1 MKQNCSYKPMIV
13 EAMLRRSVLPLLL
26 MLMLFQPLTALAR
39 RTMYGRLNTD
49 TQTLTIYYDD
59 NWQKGDFTISSY
71 SSPNWRYDID
81 FKELAKIKT
90 VVFDPSFKDARLKDC
105 SWWFS
110 GFMGLTTITHLE
122 YLNTSQ
128 VTNMQCMFQNCES
141 LEALDLSTFNTENV
155 TNMYG
160 MFESCKSLKSL
171 NLSSFNTSKV
181 NYMGSMF
188 HDCESLTALNLSS
201 FNTENISDY
210 EYMFHCC
217 KSLTALDLSS
227 FNSKEILNTSCMF
240 TGCIAL
246 KTIDISSFDTSKTT
260 NMSFMF
266 SGCSALETIYASS
279 AFTTDNVKNDFYM
292 FSTCTKLKN
301 YTGSGKT
308 HAHIGEGGYFTVAPA
323 WVRFDAATGTLT
335 FQCSSAKTDADTDF
349 FLNEGS
355 DVPGWYPAKSA
366 DIKTVVF
373 KRNFRDARPTTCL
386 LWFGSCTNLTSIE
399 GLENLNT
406 SDVTRMDHMFYKCEK
421 LCALDLS
428 GFNTEKVENMSDM
441 FSNCKNLETLNLS
454 SFKTNNLTN
463 MSEMFLEC
471 NKIAQLDL
479 SGFNTSRVKALDQV
493 FKNCYALES
502 LDLSSFDTKLVT
514 EMSSLFDNCQSLKTI
529 YVSDRFSTFNVKYST
544 NMFRSCDNLKGATAF
559 ADIQEKEQAR
569 ANYTDGYFTKKVG
582 MNGPDII
589 GATGSQLTVY
599 GLTLSDDKAFE
610 LYEACFVQNGSYTRP
625 MASTWGTLC
634 LPYVIKPSDRN
645 TCLFY
650 KIETMEHDR
659 VLLTEITRG
668 HILAGTPLVV
678 RKKDDSQKDISI
690 YSEYAMMSTAP
701 SNMSTAP
708 SNDNANP
715 LKGTF
720 STTELTDDCYFIA
733 KNQFR
738 LVKNYKGAATGVKVA
753 GFRAYLQPETTA
765 GSKRADVLSI
775 GTDDEATGI
784 ESAEVID
791 WLNNP
796 SAEYYDLKGRRVE
809 GLQKGINIVKVGKRV
824 KKVVIDK

>member
-26 MLMLFQPLTALAR
+26 LLMLFQPLTALAR

-59 NWQKGDFTISSY
+59 NWQKGDFTIPSNGTPY
-71 SSPNWRYDID
+71 WRYNDNLGY
-81 FKELAKIKT
+81 KGLAKIKT

-110 GFMGLTTITHLE
+110 GFKGLTTITHLE

-128 VTNMQCMFQNCES
+128 VTNMQYMFSNCES

-155 TNMYG
+155 TNMSN
-160 MFESCKSLKSL
+160 MFYYCKSLKSL

-279 AFTTDNVKNDFYM
+279 AFTTDNVKNDSYM

-441 FSNCKNLETLNLS
+441 FSNCKDLETLNLS

-493 FKNCYALES
+493 FKNCYALEA

-514 EMSSLFDNCQSLKTI
+514 VMSSLFEYCQSLKTI

-701 SNMSTAP
+701 SN
-708 SNDNANP
+708 DNANP

-738 LVKNYKGAATGVKVA
+738 LVENYKGAASGVKVA

-775 GTDDEATGI
+775 GIDDEATGI

>member
-1 MKQNCSYKPMIV
+1 
-13 EAMLRRSVLPLLL
+13 MLRRSVLPLLL

-49 TQTLTIYYDD
+49 TQTLTIYYND
-59 NWQKGDFTISSY
+59 NWQKGDFTIPSY
-71 SSPNWRYDID
+71 STPYWRYDID

-110 GFMGLTTITHLE
+110 GFKGLTTITHLE

-128 VTNMQCMFQNCES
+128 VTNMQYMFSNCES

-155 TNMYG
+155 TNMSN
-160 MFESCKSLKSL
+160 MFYYCKSLKSL

-279 AFTTDNVKNDFYM
+279 AFTTDNVKNDSYM

-373 KRNFRDARPTTCL
+373 KRNFRDARPTTCS

-406 SDVTRMDHMFYKCEK
+406 SDVTRMDYMFYKCEQ
-421 LCALDLS
+421 LRALDLS
-428 GFNTEKVENMSDM
+428 GFNTEKVENMRDM

-479 SGFNTSRVKALDQV
+479 SGFNTSGVKALDLV
-493 FKNCYALES
+493 FKNCYALEA
-502 LDLSSFDTKLVT
+502 LDLSSFDTKWVT
-514 EMSSLFDNCQSLKTI
+514 DMSSLFEYCQNLKTI
-529 YVSDRFSTFNVKYST
+529 YVSDSFSTFKVNYST
-544 NMFRSCDNLKGATAF
+544 NMFRYCDNLKGATAF
-559 ADIQEKEQAR
+559 ADIQEKEKAR

-589 GATGSQLTVY
+589 GATGSPLTVY

-650 KIETMEHDR
+650 KIETMENDK

-678 RKKDDSQKDISI
+678 RKKDDSQEDISI
-690 YSEYAMMSTAP
+690 YSEYAM
-701 SNMSTAP
+701 MSTAP

-738 LVKNYKGAATGVKVA
+738 LVKNYKGAASGVKVA

-824 KKVVIDK
+824 KKVVINK

>member
-39 RTMYGRLNTD
+39 TMYGRLNTD

-71 SSPNWRYDID
+71 SSPDWRSDYN
-81 FKELAKIKT
+81 KLAKIKT
-90 VVFDPSFKDARLKDC
+90 VVFDPSFKDARLMDC

-128 VTNMQCMFQNCES
+128 VTNMQGMFQNCES

-155 TNMYG
+155 TNMFG
-160 MFESCKSLKSL
+160 MFDSCKSLKSL

-181 NYMGSMF
+181 KQMGYMF
-188 HDCESLTALNLSS
+188 KNCESLTALDLSS

-210 EYMFHCC
+210 GSMFYRC
-217 KSLTALDLSS
+217 KSLTTLDLSS

-240 TGCIAL
+240 TGCFAL
-246 KTIDISSFDTSKTT
+246 KTLDLSSFDTSKTT
-260 NMSFMF
+260 DMPSMF

-279 AFTTDNVKNDFYM
+279 AFTTDNVTNDFSM
-292 FSTCTKLKN
+292 FLNCRKLKN
-301 YTGSGKT
+301 FDLSNSGKT

-355 DVPGWYPAKSA
+355 DTPGWYQTKSA

-386 LWFGSCTNLTSIE
+386 LWFGYCTNLTSIE

-406 SDVTRMDHMFYKCEK
+406 SDVTRMDHMFYKCEQ
-421 LCALDLS
+421 LRALDLS
-428 GFNTEKVENMSDM
+428 GFNTEKVKNMADM
-441 FSNCKNLETLNLS
+441 FGYCKNLETLNLS
-454 SFKTNNLTN
+454 SFKTNDLTN
-463 MSEMFLEC
+463 MSRMFYEC
-471 NKIAQLDL
+471 NKIVQLDL
-479 SGFNTSRVKALDQV
+479 SGFNTSGVKALDQV
-493 FKNCYALES
+493 FKNCDALES
-502 LDLSSFDTKLVT
+502 LDLSSFDTKWVT
-514 EMSSLFDNCQSLKTI
+514 DMSSLFEYCQSLKTI
-529 YVSDRFSTFNVKYST
+529 YVSDSFSTFMVKSST
-544 NMFRSCDNLKGATAF
+544 NMFRDCNNLKGATAF
-559 ADIQEKEQAR
+559 ADIQEREMAR

-589 GATGSQLTVY
+589 GATGSSLEIV

-650 KIETMEHDR
+650 KIETMEHDK

-701 SNMSTAP
+701 F
-708 SNDNANP
+708 NDNANP

-738 LVKNYKGAATGVKVA
+738 LVKNYKGAASGVKVA

-775 GTDDEATGI
+775 GIDDEATGI

>member
-1 MKQNCSYKPMIV
+1 
-13 EAMLRRSVLPLLL
+13 MLRRSVLPLLL
-26 MLMLFQPLTALAR
+26 MFMLFQPLTALAR

-59 NWQKGDFTISSY
+59 NWQKGDFTIPSNGTPY
-71 SSPNWRYDID
+71 WRYNDNLGY
-81 FKELAKIKT
+81 KGLAKIKT

-110 GFMGLTTITHLE
+110 GFKGLTTITHLE

-128 VTNMQCMFQNCES
+128 VTNMQYMFSNCES

-155 TNMYG
+155 TNMSN
-160 MFESCKSLKSL
+160 MFYYCKSLKSL

-279 AFTTDNVKNDFYM
+279 AFTTDNVKNDSYM

-406 SDVTRMDHMFYKCEK
+406 SDVTRMDYMFYKCEQ
-421 LCALDLS
+421 LRALDLS
-428 GFNTEKVENMSDM
+428 GFNTEKVEDMRDM

-454 SFKTNNLTN
+454 SFKTNNLKN

-471 NKIAQLDL
+471 NKIAQLNL
-479 SGFNTSRVKALDQV
+479 SGFNTSGVKALDQV
-493 FKNCYALES
+493 FKRCYVLES

-514 EMSSLFDNCQSLKTI
+514 EMSSLFESCQSLKTI
-529 YVSDRFSTFNVKYST
+529 YVSDRFSTFKVKVNNST
-544 NMFRSCDNLKGATAF
+544 NMFRYCNNLKGATAF

-582 MNGPDII
+582 MNGSDII
-589 GATGSQLTVY
+589 GATGSSLEIV

-650 KIETMEHDR
+650 KIETMENDK

-690 YSEYAMMSTAP
+690 YSEYAML
-701 SNMSTAP
+701 STAP

-738 LVKNYKGAATGVKVA
+738 LVENYKGAASGVKVA

-796 SAEYYDLKGRRVE
+796 SAEYYDLKGRRIQ

-824 KKVVIDK
+824 KKVVINK

>member
-26 MLMLFQPLTALAR
+26 MFMLFQPLMALD
-39 RTMYGRLNTD
+39 RTMYGRLHTD

-59 NWQKGDFTISSY
+59 NWQVGDFTISSY
-71 SSPNWRYDID
+71 STPAWKHNDN
-81 FKELAKIKT
+81 LGKIKT
-90 VVFDPSFKDARLKDC
+90 VVFDPSFKDARLMDC
-105 SWWFS
+105 SWLFS
-110 GFMGLTTITHLE
+110 GFKGLTTITHLE

-128 VTNMQCMFQNCES
+128 VTNMLCMFQDCES

-181 NYMGSMF
+181 TLMAYMF
-188 HDCESLTALNLSS
+188 NNCESLTALDLSR
-201 FNTENISDY
+201 FNTENVKDY
-210 EYMFHCC
+210 EYMFHSC

-227 FNSKEILNTSCMF
+227 FNSKEILNTSIMF
-240 TGCIAL
+240 SGCFAL
-246 KTIDISSFDTSKTT
+246 KTLDLSSFDTSKTT
-260 NMSFMF
+260 DMASMF
-266 SGCSALETIYASS
+266 GECYALETIYASS
-279 AFTTDNVKNDFYM
+279 AFTTDNVTNDSYM
-292 FSTCTKLKN
+292 FSNCRKLKN
-301 YTGSGKT
+301 IDLSNSGKT

-355 DVPGWYPAKSA
+355 DTPGWYPAKSA

-373 KRNFRDARPTTCL
+373 KRNFRDARPTTCS

-406 SDVTRMDHMFYKCEK
+406 SDVTRMDYMFYKCEK
-421 LCALDLS
+421 LRSLDLS
-428 GFNTEKVENMSDM
+428 GFNTEKVENMKDM
-441 FSNCKNLETLNLS
+441 FGNCKDLETLNLS

-479 SGFNTSRVKALDQV
+479 SGFNTSGVKALDQV
-493 FKNCYALES
+493 FKRCYALES
-502 LDLSSFDTKLVT
+502 LDLSSFDTKLVKD
-514 EMSSLFDNCQSLKTI
+514 MSSLFENCQSLKTI
-529 YVSDRFSTFNVKYST
+529 YVSDRFSTYMVKYSYST
-544 NMFRSCDNLKGATAF
+544 NMFRYCDNLKGATAF
-559 ADIQEKEQAR
+559 ADIQEKDKAR

-589 GATGSQLTVY
+589 GATGSSLEIV

-650 KIETMEHDR
+650 KIETMENDK
-659 VLLTEITRG
+659 VLLTEITQG

-690 YSEYAMMSTAP
+690 YSEYVMLPTAP

-720 STTELTDDCYFIA
+720 TTTELTDDCYFIA

-738 LVKNYKGAATGVKVA
+738 LVKNYKEAASGVKVA

-775 GTDDEATGI
+775 GIDDEATGI

-824 KKVVIDK
+824 KKVVVE

>member
-26 MLMLFQPLTALAR
+26 LLMLFQPLTALAR

-59 NWQKGDFTISSY
+59 NWQKGDFTISSI
-71 SSPNWRYDID
+71 STPDWKHNDN
-81 FKELAKIKT
+81 LGKIKT
-90 VVFDPSFKDARLKDC
+90 VVFDSSFKDARLKDC

-110 GFMGLTTITHLE
+110 EFKGLTTITHLE

-128 VTNMQCMFQNCES
+128 VTNMQYMFSNCES

-155 TNMYG
+155 TNMSN
-160 MFESCKSLKSL
+160 MFYYCKSLKSL

-188 HDCESLTALNLSS
+188 SDCESLTALNLSS

-279 AFTTDNVKNDFYM
+279 AFTTDNVKNDSYM

-373 KRNFRDARPTTCL
+373 KRNFRDARPTTCS

-406 SDVTRMDHMFYKCEK
+406 SDVTGMDYMFYKCEQ
-421 LCALDLS
+421 LRALDLS
-428 GFNTEKVENMSDM
+428 GFNTEKVENMRDM
-441 FSNCKNLETLNLS
+441 FSNCKNMETLNLS
-454 SFKTNNLTN
+454 SFKTNNLTD

-479 SGFNTSRVKALDQV
+479 SGFNTSRVKALDLV
-493 FKNCYALES
+493 FKNCYALEA
-502 LDLSSFDTKLVT
+502 LDLSSFNTKWVT
-514 EMSSLFDNCQSLKTI
+514 DMSSLFENCQSLKTI
-529 YVSDRFSTFNVKYST
+529 YVSDRFSTFKVKYST

-559 ADIQEKEQAR
+559 ADIQEREKAR

-589 GATGSQLTVY
+589 GATGSPLTVY
-599 GLTLSDDKAFE
+599 GLTLSDDKALE
-610 LYEACFVQNGSYTRP
+610 LYEACYVQDGTYTRP

-645 TCLFY
+645 TYLFY

-659 VLLTEITRG
+659 VLLTEIPRG

-690 YSEYAMMSTAP
+690 YSEYAMMST
-701 SNMSTAP
+701 TP

-738 LVKNYKGAATGVKVA
+738 LVENYKVAASGVKVA
-753 GFRAYLQPETTA
+753 GFRAYLQPKTTA

-775 GTDDEATGI
+775 GIDDEATGI

>member
-26 MLMLFQPLTALAR
+26 MFMLFQPLTALA

-59 NWQKGDFTISSY
+59 NWQKGDFTIYSY
-71 SSPNWRYDID
+71 IPPNWRYDID

-90 VVFDPSFKDARLKDC
+90 VVFDPSFKDARLMDC

-110 GFMGLTTITHLE
+110 GFRGLTTITHLE

-160 MFESCKSLKSL
+160 MFQSCTSLKSL

-181 NYMGSMF
+181 KQMGYMF
-188 HDCESLTALNLSS
+188 KNCESLTALDLSC
-201 FNTENISDY
+201 FNTENVKDY
-210 EYMFHCC
+210 EYMFHSC

-227 FNSKEILNTSCMF
+227 FNSKEILNTSLMF

-246 KTIDISSFDTSKTT
+246 KTLDLSSFDTSKTT
-260 NMSFMF
+260 DMPSMF
-266 SGCSALETIYASS
+266 SECSALETIYASS
-279 AFTTDNVKNDFYM
+279 AFTTDNVTNDFSM
-292 FSTCTKLKN
+292 FSNCTKLKN
-301 YTGSGKT
+301 FDLSNSGKT

-349 FLNEGS
+349 FLNEAREK
-355 DVPGWYPAKSA
+355 PGWYGTKSA

-373 KRNFRDARPTTCL
+373 KRNFRDARPTTCS

-406 SDVTRMDHMFYKCEK
+406 SDVTSMDYMFYMCKQ
-421 LCALDLS
+421 LRALDLS
-428 GFNTEKVENMSDM
+428 GFNTEKVENMQDM

-479 SGFNTSRVKALDQV
+479 SGFNTSGVKALDLV
-493 FKNCYALES
+493 FKNCYALEA
-502 LDLSSFDTKLVT
+502 LDLSSFDTKWVT
-514 EMSSLFDNCQSLKTI
+514 DMSSLFEYCQSLKTI
-529 YVSDRFSTFNVKYST
+529 YVSDRFSTFKVKNST
-544 NMFRSCDNLKGATAF
+544 NMFRSCNNLKGATAF
-559 ADIQEKEQAR
+559 ADIQKKDMAQ

-589 GATGSQLTVY
+589 GATGSPLTVY
-599 GLTLSDDKAFE
+599 GLTLSDDKALE
-610 LYEACFVQNGSYTRP
+610 LYEACNVQNGSYTRP

-634 LPYVIKPSDRN
+634 LPYAIKPSDRN

-650 KIETMEHDR
+650 KIETMEDDK
-659 VLLTEITRG
+659 VLLTEIPRG

-690 YSEYAMMSTAP
+690 YSEYGMMSTAP
-701 SNMSTAP
+701 SN
-708 SNDNANP
+708 DKANP

-738 LVKNYKGAATGVKVA
+738 LVEYYKGAATGVNGVKVA

-775 GTDDEATGI
+775 GIDDEATGI

>member
-26 MLMLFQPLTALAR
+26 MFMLFQPLTALA

-59 NWQKGDFTISSY
+59 NWQKGDFTIPSY
-71 SSPNWRYDID
+71 SPPYWRYDID

-128 VTNMQCMFQNCES
+128 VTNMQCMFQDCES

-160 MFESCKSLKSL
+160 MFQFCKSLKSL

-181 NYMGSMF
+181 KQM
-188 HDCESLTALNLSS
+188 
-201 FNTENISDY
+201 
-210 EYMFHCC
+210 EYMFQNCE
-217 KSLTALDLSS
+217 SLTALDLSS
-227 FNSKEILNTSCMF
+227 FNSKEILNTSIMF
-240 TGCIAL
+240 SGCFAL
-246 KTIDISSFDTSKTT
+246 KTLDISSFDTSKTT
-260 NMSFMF
+260 DMPSMF
-266 SGCSALETIYASS
+266 GECYALETIYASS
-279 AFTTDNVKNDFYM
+279 AFTTDNVKNDSYM
-292 FSTCTKLKN
+292 FSNCRKLKN
-301 YTGSGKT
+301 FDESNSGKT

-355 DVPGWYPAKSA
+355 DTPGWYPAKSA

-373 KRNFRDARPTTCL
+373 KRNFRDARPTTCS
-386 LWFGSCTNLTSIE
+386 LWFGSCTNLTSVE

-406 SDVTRMDHMFYKCEK
+406 SDVTRMDYMFYKCEQ
-421 LCALDLS
+421 LRALDLS
-428 GFNTEKVENMSDM
+428 GFNTEKVADMRDM

-454 SFKTNNLTN
+454 SFKTNNLKN

-479 SGFNTSRVKALDQV
+479 SGFNTSGVKALDQV
-493 FKNCYALES
+493 FKRCYALEA

-514 EMSSLFDNCQSLKTI
+514 EMSSLFDNCLSLKTI
-529 YVSDRFSTFNVKYST
+529 YVSDLFSTFLVNNST
-544 NMFRSCDNLKGATAF
+544 NMFRSCNNLKGATAF
-559 ADIQEKEQAR
+559 AEKEKDKKR

-589 GATGSQLTVY
+589 GATGSSLEIV

-650 KIETMEHDR
+650 KIETMENDK
-659 VLLTEITRG
+659 VLLTEITQG

-690 YSEYAMMSTAP
+690 YSEYVMLSTAP

-720 STTELTDDCYFIA
+720 TTTELTDDCYFIA

-738 LVKNYKGAATGVKVA
+738 LVKNYKEAASGVKVA

-775 GTDDEATGI
+775 GIDDEATGI

-824 KKVVIDK
+824 KKVVVE

>member
-39 RTMYGRLNTD
+39 TMYGRLNTD

-59 NWQKGDFTISSY
+59 NWQKGDFTIPSNDTPY
-71 SSPNWRYDID
+71 WRYDCD
-81 FKELAKIKT
+81 YNKLAKIKT

-110 GFMGLTTITHLE
+110 GFKGLTTITHLE

-128 VTNMQCMFQNCES
+128 VTNMQYMFSNCES

-155 TNMYG
+155 TSMSNMFYY
-160 MFESCKSLKSL
+160 CKSLKSL

-181 NYMGSMF
+181 TFMGSMF
-188 HDCESLTALNLSS
+188 SDCESLTALNLNS
-201 FNTENISDY
+201 FNTENISNY
-210 EYMFHCC
+210 GYMFQRCT
-217 KSLTALDLSS
+217 SLTTLDLSS
-227 FNSKEILNTSCMF
+227 FNSKEILNTSFMF

-260 NMSFMF
+260 DMTFMF
-266 SGCSALETIYASS
+266 GGCSALETIYASS

-292 FSTCTKLKN
+292 FSNCTKLKN
-301 YTGSGKT
+301 YTMSGSGRT
-308 HAHIGEGGYFTVAPA
+308 HAHIGEGGFFTVAPA

-335 FQCSSAKTDADTDF
+335 FQCSSAKTDADTDY
-349 FLNEGS
+349 FLNEAG
-355 DVPGWYPAKSA
+355 DTPGWYQTKSA

-373 KRNFRDARPTTCL
+373 KRNFRDARPTTCS
-386 LWFGSCTNLTSIE
+386 LWFGLCTNLTSIE

-406 SDVTRMDHMFYKCEK
+406 SDVTSMDYMFYMCKQ
-421 LCALDLS
+421 LRALDLS
-428 GFNTEKVENMSDM
+428 GFNTEKVENMRDM

-479 SGFNTSRVKALDQV
+479 SGFNTSGVKALDLV
-493 FKNCYALES
+493 FKNCYALEA
-502 LDLSSFDTKLVT
+502 LDLSSFDTKWVT
-514 EMSSLFDNCQSLKTI
+514 DMSSLFEYCQSLKTI
-529 YVSDRFSTFNVKYST
+529 YVSDRFSTFKVKNST
-544 NMFRSCDNLKGATAF
+544 NMFRSCYNLKGATAF
-559 ADIQEKEQAR
+559 ADIQKKDKAR

-589 GATGSQLTVY
+589 GATGSPLIVY
-599 GLTLSDDKAFE
+599 GLTLSDDKALE
-610 LYEACFVQNGSYTRP
+610 LYEACNVQDGTYTRP

-634 LPYVIKPSDRN
+634 LPYAIKPSDRN

-650 KIETMEHDR
+650 KIETMEDDK
-659 VLLTEITRG
+659 VLLTEIPHG

-701 SNMSTAP
+701 SND
-708 SNDNANP
+708 NDNP

-720 STTELTDDCYFIA
+720 STTELTDNCYFIA

-738 LVKNYKGAATGVKVA
+738 LVENYKVAATGVKVA

-775 GTDDEATGI
+775 GIDDEATGI

>member
-1 MKQNCSYKPMIV
+1 MKQNCFYKPMIV

-26 MLMLFQPLTALAR
+26 MFMLFQPLTALAY

-59 NWQKGDFTISSY
+59 NWQKGDFTISSI
-71 SSPNWRYDID
+71 STPDWKHNDN
-81 FKELAKIKT
+81 LGKIKT
-90 VVFDPSFKDARLKDC
+90 VVFDPSFKDARPMDC

-110 GFMGLTTITHLE
+110 GFKVLTTITHLE

-128 VTNMQCMFQNCES
+128 VTNMQCMFQDCES

-181 NYMGSMF
+181 TLMVHMF
-188 HDCESLTALNLSS
+188 NNCESLTALDLSR
-201 FNTENISDY
+201 FNTENVKDY
-210 EYMFHCC
+210 EYMFHSC

-227 FNSKEILNTSCMF
+227 FNSKEILNTSIMF
-240 TGCIAL
+240 SGCFAL
-246 KTIDISSFDTSKTT
+246 KTLDISSFDTSKTT
-260 NMSFMF
+260 DMPSMF
-266 SGCSALETIYASS
+266 GECYALETIYASS
-279 AFTTDNVKNDFYM
+279 AFTTDNVKNDSYM
-292 FSTCTKLKN
+292 FSNCRKLKN
-301 YTGSGKT
+301 YTIYGSGKT

-335 FQCSSAKTDADTDF
+335 FQCSSAKTDADTDY

-373 KRNFRDARPTTCL
+373 KRNFRDARPTTCS

-406 SDVTRMDHMFYKCEK
+406 SDVTRMDYMFYKCEQ
-421 LCALDLS
+421 LRALDLS
-428 GFNTEKVENMSDM
+428 GFNTEKVENMRDM
-441 FSNCKNLETLNLS
+441 FSNCKNLESLNLS
-454 SFKTNNLTN
+454 SFKTNKLTN

-479 SGFNTSRVKALDQV
+479 SGFNTSGVKALDQV
-493 FKNCYALES
+493 FKRCYALES

-514 EMSSLFDNCQSLKTI
+514 EMSSLFDNCHSLKTI
-529 YVSDRFSTFNVKYST
+529 YVSDRFSTFRVKYST
-544 NMFRSCDNLKGATAF
+544 NMFNYCDNLKGATAF
-559 ADIQEKEQAR
+559 ADIQKKDKER

-582 MNGPDII
+582 MNGSDII
-589 GATGSQLTVY
+589 GATGSSLEIV

-650 KIETMEHDR
+650 KIETMDDDK

-690 YSEYAMMSTAP
+690 YSEYVMLSKAP
-701 SNMSTAP
+701 TNMSTAP

-720 STTELTDDCYFIA
+720 TTTELTDDCFFIA

-738 LVKNYKGAATGVKVA
+738 LVKNYKEAASGVKVA
-753 GFRAYLQPETTA
+753 GFRAYLQPTTA

-775 GTDDEATGI
+775 GIDDEATGI

-824 KKVVIDK
+824 KKVVVE

>member
-13 EAMLRRSVLPLLL
+13 EAMLRHSVLPLLL
-26 MLMLFQPLTALAR
+26 MLMLFQPLTALA

-59 NWQKGDFTISSY
+59 NWQKGDFTIPSDGTPY
-71 SSPNWRYDID
+71 WRYDSD
-81 FKELAKIKT
+81 YTKFIKT
-90 VVFDPSFKDARLKDC
+90 VVFDPSFKDARPMNC
-105 SWWFS
+105 SLWFS
-110 GFMGLTTITHLE
+110 GFRGLTTITHLE

-128 VTNMQCMFQNCES
+128 VTNMQYMFQDCES

-160 MFESCKSLKSL
+160 MFQFCKSLKSL

-181 NYMGSMF
+181 KQMEYMF
-188 HDCESLTALNLSS
+188 QNCESLTALDLSR
-201 FNTENISDY
+201 FNTENVKNY
-210 EYMFHCC
+210 EHMFHSC

-227 FNSKEILNTSCMF
+227 FNSKEILNTSIMF
-240 TGCIAL
+240 SGCFAL
-246 KTIDISSFDTSKTT
+246 KTLDISSFDTSKTT
-260 NMSFMF
+260 DMPSMF
-266 SGCSALETIYASS
+266 SECYALETIYASS
-279 AFTTDNVKNDFYM
+279 AFTTENVTNDSYM
-292 FSTCTKLKN
+292 FSNCRKLKN
-301 YTGSGKT
+301 FDQSNSGKT

-335 FQCSSAKTDADTDF
+335 FQCSSAKTDADTDY

-355 DVPGWYPAKSA
+355 DVPGWSKTKSA

-373 KRNFRDARPTTCL
+373 KRNFRDARPTTCS
-386 LWFGSCTNLTSIE
+386 LWFYSCTNLSSVE

-406 SDVTRMDHMFYKCEK
+406 SDVTRMDYMFYKCGQ
-421 LCALDLS
+421 LRALDLS
-428 GFNTEKVENMSDM
+428 GFNTEKVENMRDM
-441 FSNCKNLETLNLS
+441 FSNCINLETLNLS

-493 FKNCYALES
+493 FKRCYALES
-502 LDLSSFDTKLVT
+502 LDLSSFDTKWVT

-529 YVSDRFSTFNVKYST
+529 YVSDRFSTYWVNNYT
-544 NMFRSCDNLKGATAF
+544 NMFNYCNNLKGATAF
-559 ADIQEKEQAR
+559 ADIQEKDKKR

-589 GATGSQLTVY
+589 GATGSSLEIV

-650 KIETMEHDR
+650 KIETMENDK

-701 SNMSTAP
+701 SN
-708 SNDNANP
+708 DNANP

-738 LVKNYKGAATGVKVA
+738 LVENYKVAATGVKVA

-775 GTDDEATGI
+775 GIDDEATGI

-824 KKVVIDK
+824 KKVVVE

>member
-13 EAMLRRSVLPLLL
+13 EAMLRRSILPLLL
-26 MLMLFQPLTALAR
+26 MLMLFQPLTALA

-59 NWQKGDFTISSY
+59 NWQKGDFTIPANNTPY
-71 SSPNWRYDID
+71 WHHDLDYN
-81 FKELAKIKT
+81 KLAKIKT

-110 GFMGLTTITHLE
+110 GFRGLTTITHLE

-128 VTNMQCMFQNCES
+128 VTNMQYMFSNCES

-155 TNMYG
+155 TSMSNMFYY
-160 MFESCKSLKSL
+160 CKSLKSL

-181 NYMGSMF
+181 TFMGSMF
-188 HDCESLTALNLSS
+188 SDCESLTALDLSS
-201 FNTENISDY
+201 FNTENISNY
-210 EYMFHCC
+210 GYMFQRCT
-217 KSLTALDLSS
+217 SLTTLDLSS
-227 FNSKEILNTSCMF
+227 FNSKEILNTSFMF

-260 NMSFMF
+260 DMTFMF
-266 SGCSALETIYASS
+266 GGCSALETIYASS

-292 FSTCTKLKN
+292 FSNSRKLKN
-301 YTGSGKT
+301 FDLSNSGKT
-308 HAHIGEGGYFTVAPA
+308 HAHIGEGGFFTVAPA

-335 FQCSSAKTDADTDF
+335 FQCSSAKTDADTDY
-349 FLNEGS
+349 FLNEAG
-355 DVPGWYPAKSA
+355 DTPGWYQTKSA

-373 KRNFRDARPTTCL
+373 KRNFRDARPTTCS
-386 LWFGSCTNLTSIE
+386 LWFGLCTNLTSIE

-406 SDVTRMDHMFYKCEK
+406 SDVTSMDYMFYKCGQ
-421 LCALDLS
+421 LRALDLS
-428 GFNTEKVENMSDM
+428 GFHTEKVENMRDM

-479 SGFNTSRVKALDQV
+479 SGFNTSGVKALDLV
-493 FKNCYALES
+493 FKNCYALEA
-502 LDLSSFDTKLVT
+502 LDLSSFDTKWVT
-514 EMSSLFDNCQSLKTI
+514 DMSSLFEYCRSLKTI
-529 YVSDRFSTFNVKYST
+529 YVSDRFSTFKVNSST
-544 NMFRSCDNLKGATAF
+544 NMFRSCNNLKGATAF
-559 ADIQEKEQAR
+559 ADIQKKDMAR

-589 GATGSQLTVY
+589 GATGSPLIVY
-599 GLTLSDDKAFE
+599 GLTLSDDKALE
-610 LYEACFVQNGSYTRP
+610 LYEACNVQDGTYTRP

-634 LPYVIKPSDRN
+634 LPYAIKPSDRN

-650 KIETMEHDR
+650 KIETMEDDK
-659 VLLTEITRG
+659 VLLTEIPHG

-690 YSEYAMMSTAP
+690 YSEYAM
-701 SNMSTAP
+701 MSTAP

-738 LVKNYKGAATGVKVA
+738 LVENYKVAASGVKVA

-775 GTDDEATGI
+775 GIDDEATGI

>member
-1 MKQNCSYKPMIV
+1 MKQNCSYKPMIA

-39 RTMYGRLNTD
+39 TMYGRLNTD

-59 NWQKGDFTISSY
+59 NRQEGDFTIYSY
-71 SSPNWRYDID
+71 IPPDWRYDID

-90 VVFDPSFKDARLKDC
+90 VVFDPSFKDARLMDC

-160 MFESCKSLKSL
+160 MFQSCTSLKSL

-181 NYMGSMF
+181 KQMGYMF
-188 HDCESLTALNLSS
+188 KNCESLTALDLSR
-201 FNTENISDY
+201 FNTENVKDY
-210 EYMFHCC
+210 EYMFHSC
-217 KSLTALDLSS
+217 KSLTAIDLSS
-227 FNSKEILNTSCMF
+227 FNSKEILNTSLMF

-260 NMSFMF
+260 DMPSMF
-266 SGCSALETIYASS
+266 SECSALETIYASS
-279 AFTTDNVKNDFYM
+279 AFTTDNVTNDFSM
-292 FSTCTKLKN
+292 FSNCRKLKN
-301 YTGSGKT
+301 FDLSNSGKT

-349 FLNEGS
+349 FLNDGS
-355 DVPGWYPAKSA
+355 DTPGWYPAKSA

-373 KRNFRDARPTTCL
+373 KRNFRDARPTTCS

-406 SDVTRMDHMFYKCEK
+406 SDVTRMDYMFYKCGQ
-421 LCALDLS
+421 LRALDLS
-428 GFNTEKVENMSDM
+428 GFNTEKVENMRDM

-479 SGFNTSRVKALDQV
+479 SGFNTSGVKALDQV
-493 FKNCYALES
+493 FKNCYALEA
-502 LDLSSFDTKLVT
+502 LDLSSFDTKWVT
-514 EMSSLFDNCQSLKTI
+514 DMSSLFEYCQSLKTI
-529 YVSDRFSTFNVKYST
+529 YVSDRFSTFNVKVNYST
-544 NMFRSCDNLKGATAF
+544 NMFRYCDNLKGATAF
-559 ADIQEKEQAR
+559 ADIQKKEKEQ

-589 GATGSQLTVY
+589 GATGSPLIVY
-599 GLTLSDDKAFE
+599 GLTLSDDKALE
-610 LYEACFVQNGSYTRP
+610 LYEACYVQDGTYTRP

-634 LPYVIKPSDRN
+634 LPYFIKPSDRN

-650 KIETMEHDR
+650 KIETMEDDK
-659 VLLTEITRG
+659 VLLTEIPRG
-668 HILAGTPLVV
+668 YILAGTPLVV

-690 YSEYAMMSTAP
+690 YSEYAM
-701 SNMSTAP
+701 MSTAP

-738 LVKNYKGAATGVKVA
+738 LVKNYKVAASGVKVA
-753 GFRAYLQPETTA
+753 GFRAYLQPTTA

-824 KKVVIDK
+824 KKVVVE

>member
-39 RTMYGRLNTD
+39 TMYGRLNTD

-59 NWQKGDFTISSY
+59 NWQKGDFTILSDGTPY
-71 SSPNWRYDID
+71 WNHNDN
-81 FKELAKIKT
+81 LGKIKT
-90 VVFDPSFKDARLKDC
+90 VVFDPSFKDARLKNC

-110 GFMGLTTITHLE
+110 GFKGLTTITHLE

-128 VTNMQCMFQNCES
+128 VTNMQYMFSNCES

-155 TNMYG
+155 TSMSNMFYY
-160 MFESCKSLKSL
+160 CKSLKSL

-181 NYMGSMF
+181 TFMGSMF
-188 HDCESLTALNLSS
+188 SDCESLTALDLSS
-201 FNTENISDY
+201 FNTENISNY
-210 EYMFHCC
+210 GYMFQRCT
-217 KSLTALDLSS
+217 SLTTLDLSS
-227 FNSKEILNTSCMF
+227 FNSKEILNTSFMF
-240 TGCIAL
+240 AGCIAL

-260 NMSFMF
+260 DMTFMF
-266 SGCSALETIYASS
+266 GGCSALETIYASS

-292 FSTCTKLKN
+292 FSNCTKLKN
-301 YTGSGKT
+301 YTMSGSGRT
-308 HAHIGEGGYFTVAPA
+308 HAHIGEGGFFTVAPA

-335 FQCSSAKTDADTDF
+335 FQCSSAKTDADTDY
-349 FLNEGS
+349 FLNEAG
-355 DVPGWYPAKSA
+355 DDPGWYQTKSA

-373 KRNFRDARPTTCL
+373 KRNFRDARPTTCS

-406 SDVTRMDHMFYKCEK
+406 SDVTSMDYMFYMCKQ
-421 LCALDLS
+421 LRALDLS
-428 GFNTEKVENMSDM
+428 GFNTEKVENMRDM

-479 SGFNTSRVKALDQV
+479 SGFNTSGVKALDLV
-493 FKNCYALES
+493 FKNCYALEA
-502 LDLSSFDTKLVT
+502 LDLSSFDTKWVT
-514 EMSSLFDNCQSLKTI
+514 DMSSLFEYCQSLKTI
-529 YVSDRFSTFNVKYST
+529 YVSDRFSIFKVNNST
-544 NMFRSCDNLKGATAF
+544 NMFRYCNNLKGATAF
-559 ADIQEKEQAR
+559 ADIQKKDMAR

-589 GATGSQLTVY
+589 GATGSPLIVY
-599 GLTLSDDKAFE
+599 GLTLSDDKALE
-610 LYEACFVQNGSYTRP
+610 LYEACNVQDGTYTRP

-634 LPYVIKPSDRN
+634 LPYAIKPSDRN

-650 KIETMEHDR
+650 KIETMEDDK
-659 VLLTEITRG
+659 VLLTEIPHG

-701 SNMSTAP
+701 SND
-708 SNDNANP
+708 NDNP

-738 LVKNYKGAATGVKVA
+738 LVKNYKVAASGVKVA

-775 GTDDEATGI
+775 GIDDEATGI

-824 KKVVIDK
+824 KKVVVE

>member
-26 MLMLFQPLTALAR
+26 MFMLFQPLTALAR

-59 NWQKGDFTISSY
+59 NWQKGDFTIPSY
-71 SSPNWRYDID
+71 STPYWRYNIASN
-81 FKELAKIKT
+81 ELAKIKT

-110 GFMGLTTITHLE
+110 GFKGLTTITHLE

-128 VTNMQCMFQNCES
+128 VTNMQYMFSNCES

-155 TNMYG
+155 TNMSN
-160 MFESCKSLKSL
+160 MFYYCKSLKSL

-188 HDCESLTALNLSS
+188 SDCESLTALNLSS

-210 EYMFHCC
+210 EYMFFCC

-240 TGCIAL
+240 TSCIAL
-246 KTIDISSFDTSKTT
+246 KTIDLSSFDTSKT
-260 NMSFMF
+260 NDMSLMF

-279 AFTTDNVKNDFYM
+279 SFTTDNVTKDSYM
-292 FSTCTKLKN
+292 FLTCTKLKN
-301 YTGSGKT
+301 YTIYGSGKT

-373 KRNFRDARPTTCL
+373 KRNFRDARPTTCS

-406 SDVTRMDHMFYKCEK
+406 SDVTRMDYMFYKCEK
-421 LCALDLS
+421 LRSLDLS
-428 GFNTEKVENMSDM
+428 GFNTEKVEDMRDM

-479 SGFNTSRVKALDQV
+479 SGFNTSGVKALDQV
-493 FKNCYALES
+493 FKKCYALES
-502 LDLSSFDTKLVT
+502 LDLSSFDTKWVT
-514 EMSSLFDNCQSLKTI
+514 DMSSLFEYCQSLKTI
-529 YVSDRFSTFNVKYST
+529 YVSDRFSTFMVKSST
-544 NMFRSCDNLKGATAF
+544 NMFRSCDKLKGATAF
-559 ADIQEKEQAR
+559 ADIQEGEMAR

-650 KIETMEHDR
+650 KIETMENDK

-701 SNMSTAP
+701 F
-708 SNDNANP
+708 NDMANP

-738 LVKNYKGAATGVKVA
+738 LVENYKGAASGVKVA

-765 GSKRADVLSI
+765 GSKWADVLSI

-824 KKVVIDK
+824 KKVVINK

>member
-1 MKQNCSYKPMIV
+1 MKQNCSYKSMIV

-59 NWQKGDFTISSY
+59 NWQKGDFTIPSNDTPY
-71 SSPNWRYDID
+71 WRYDCD
-81 FKELAKIKT
+81 YNKLAKIKT
-90 VVFDPSFKDARLKDC
+90 VVFDPSFKDARLKNC

-110 GFMGLTTITHLE
+110 GFKGLTTITHLE

-128 VTNMQCMFQNCES
+128 VTNMQYMFSNCES

-155 TNMYG
+155 TSMSNMFYY
-160 MFESCKSLKSL
+160 CKSLKSL

-181 NYMGSMF
+181 TFMGSMF
-188 HDCESLTALNLSS
+188 SDCESLTSLNLSS
-201 FNTENISDY
+201 FNTENITNY
-210 EYMFHCC
+210 GYMFQYC
-217 KSLTALDLSS
+217 KSLTTLDLSS
-227 FNSKEILNTSCMF
+227 FNSKEILNTSFMF
-240 TGCIAL
+240 IGCFAL
-246 KTIDISSFDTSKTT
+246 KTIDLSSFDTSKTT
-260 NMSFMF
+260 DMTSMF
-266 SGCSALETIYASS
+266 SGCYALETIYASS
-279 AFTTDNVKNDFYM
+279 AFTTDNVKNDSYM
-292 FSTCTKLKN
+292 FSNCTKLKN
-301 YTGSGKT
+301 YTIYGSGKT
-308 HAHIGEGGYFTVAPA
+308 HAHIGEGGFFTVAPA

-335 FQCSSAKTDADTDF
+335 FQCSSAKTDADTDY
-349 FLNEGS
+349 FLNEAR
-355 DVPGWYPAKSA
+355 DDPGWYGTKSA

-373 KRNFRDARPTTCL
+373 KRNFRDARPTTCS

-406 SDVTRMDHMFYKCEK
+406 SDVTSMDYMFYMCKQ
-421 LCALDLS
+421 LRALDLS
-428 GFNTEKVENMSDM
+428 GFHTEKVENMRDM

-471 NKIAQLDL
+471 NKIAQLNL
-479 SGFNTSRVKALDQV
+479 SGFNTSGVKALDQV
-493 FKNCYALES
+493 FKNCYALEA
-502 LDLSSFDTKLVT
+502 LDLSSFDTKWVT
-514 EMSSLFDNCQSLKTI
+514 DMSSLFEYCQSLKTI
-529 YVSDRFSTFNVKYST
+529 YVSDLFSTFKVKNST
-544 NMFRSCDNLKGATAF
+544 NMFRYCNNLKGATAF
-559 ADIQEKEQAR
+559 ADIQEKEKAR

-599 GLTLSDDKAFE
+599 GLTLSDDKALE
-610 LYEACFVQNGSYTRP
+610 LYEACFVQDGTYTRP

-634 LPYVIKPSDRN
+634 LPYAIKPSDRN

-650 KIETMEHDR
+650 KIETMEDDK
-659 VLLTEITRG
+659 VLLTEIPHG
-668 HILAGTPLVV
+668 HILPGTPLMV

-701 SNMSTAP
+701 SN
-708 SNDNANP
+708 DNANP

-720 STTELTDDCYFIA
+720 STTELTDNCYFIA

-738 LVKNYKGAATGVKVA
+738 LVENYKGAATGVKVA

-824 KKVVIDK
+824 KKVVVE

>member
-26 MLMLFQPLTALAR
+26 MFMLFQPLTALA

-71 SSPNWRYDID
+71 SSPDWRSDYN
-81 FKELAKIKT
+81 KLAKIKT
-90 VVFDPSFKDARLKDC
+90 VVFDPSFKDARLMDC

-128 VTNMQCMFQNCES
+128 VTNMQGMFQNCES

-155 TNMYG
+155 TNMFG
-160 MFESCKSLKSL
+160 MFDSCKSLKSL

-181 NYMGSMF
+181 KQMGYMF
-188 HDCESLTALNLSS
+188 KNCESLTALDLSS

-210 EYMFHCC
+210 GSMFYRC
-217 KSLTALDLSS
+217 KSLTTLDLSS

-240 TGCIAL
+240 TGCFAL
-246 KTIDISSFDTSKTT
+246 KTLDLSSFDTSKTT
-260 NMSFMF
+260 DMPSMF

-279 AFTTDNVKNDFYM
+279 AFTTDNVTNDFSM
-292 FSTCTKLKN
+292 FLNCRKLKN
-301 YTGSGKT
+301 FDLSNSGKT

-349 FLNEGS
+349 FLNEAR
-355 DVPGWYPAKSA
+355 DDPGWYGTKSA

-373 KRNFRDARPTTCL
+373 KRNFRDARPTTCS

-406 SDVTRMDHMFYKCEK
+406 SDVTRMDYMFYKCGQ
-421 LCALDLS
+421 LRALDLS
-428 GFNTEKVENMSDM
+428 GFNTEKVKNMADM
-441 FSNCKNLETLNLS
+441 FGYCKNLETLNLS
-454 SFKTNNLTN
+454 SFKTNDLTN
-463 MSEMFLEC
+463 MSRMFYEC
-471 NKIAQLDL
+471 NKIVQLDL
-479 SGFNTSRVKALDQV
+479 SGFNTSGVKALDQV
-493 FKNCYALES
+493 FKNCDALES
-502 LDLSSFDTKLVT
+502 LDLSSFDTKWVT
-514 EMSSLFDNCQSLKTI
+514 DMSSLFEYCQSLKTI
-529 YVSDRFSTFNVKYST
+529 YVSDSFSTFMVKSST
-544 NMFRSCDNLKGATAF
+544 NMFRDCNNLKGATAF
-559 ADIQEKEQAR
+559 ADIQEREMAR

-599 GLTLSDDKAFE
+599 GLTLSDDKALE
-610 LYEACFVQNGSYTRP
+610 LYEACYVQDGTYTRP

-634 LPYVIKPSDRN
+634 LPYFIKPSDRN

-650 KIETMEHDR
+650 KIETMEDDK
-659 VLLTEITRG
+659 VLLTEIPRG

-678 RKKDDSQKDISI
+678 RKKDDSQEDISI
-690 YSEYAMMSTAP
+690 YSEYAM
-701 SNMSTAP
+701 MSTAP

-775 GTDDEATGI
+775 GIDDEATGI

>member
-26 MLMLFQPLTALAR
+26 LLMLFQPLTALAR

-59 NWQKGDFTISSY
+59 NWQKGDFTIPSNGTPY
-71 SSPNWRYDID
+71 WRYNDNLGY
-81 FKELAKIKT
+81 KGLAKIKT

-110 GFMGLTTITHLE
+110 GFKGLTTITHLE

-128 VTNMQCMFQNCES
+128 VTNMQYMFSNCES

-155 TNMYG
+155 TNMSN
-160 MFESCKSLKSL
+160 MFYYCKSLKSL

-279 AFTTDNVKNDFYM
+279 AFTTDNVKNDSNM

-441 FSNCKNLETLNLS
+441 FSNCKDLETLNLS

-493 FKNCYALES
+493 FKNCYALEA

-514 EMSSLFDNCQSLKTI
+514 VMSSLFEYCQSLKTI

-701 SNMSTAP
+701 SN
-708 SNDNANP
+708 DNANP

-738 LVKNYKGAATGVKVA
+738 LVENYKGAASGVKVA

-775 GTDDEATGI
+775 GIDDEATGI

>member
-26 MLMLFQPLTALAR
+26 MFMLFQPLTALAS
-39 RTMYGRLNTD
+39 TMYGRLNTD

-59 NWQKGDFTISSY
+59 NWQVGDFTITSY
-71 SSPNWRYDID
+71 STPAWRHNDN
-81 FKELAKIKT
+81 LGKIKT
-90 VVFDPSFKDARLKDC
+90 VVFDPSFKDARPMDC

-110 GFMGLTTITHLE
+110 GFKVLTTITHLE

-128 VTNMQCMFQNCES
+128 VTNMQCMFQDCES

-181 NYMGSMF
+181 TLMVHMF
-188 HDCESLTALNLSS
+188 NNCESLTALDLSR
-201 FNTENISDY
+201 FNTENVKDY
-210 EYMFHCC
+210 KYMFHNC

-227 FNSKEILNTSCMF
+227 FNSKEILNTSIMF
-240 TGCIAL
+240 SGCFAL
-246 KTIDISSFDTSKTT
+246 KTLDISSFDTSKTT
-260 NMSFMF
+260 DMPSMF
-266 SGCSALETIYASS
+266 GECYALETIYASS
-279 AFTTDNVKNDFYM
+279 AFTTDNVKNDSYM
-292 FSTCTKLKN
+292 FSNCRKLKN
-301 YTGSGKT
+301 FDESNSGKT

-335 FQCSSAKTDADTDF
+335 FQCSSAKTDADTDY

-355 DVPGWYPAKSA
+355 DDPGWYKTKPA

-373 KRNFRDARPTTCL
+373 KRNFRDARPTTCS
-386 LWFGSCTNLTSIE
+386 LWFGSCTNLTSIK

-406 SDVTRMDHMFYKCEK
+406 SDVTRMDYMFYKCDQ
-421 LCALDLS
+421 LRALDLS
-428 GFNTEKVENMSDM
+428 GFNTEKVENMRDM

-454 SFKTNNLTN
+454 SFKTNNLKN
-463 MSEMFLEC
+463 MSEMFLGC

-479 SGFNTSRVKALDQV
+479 SGFNTSGVKALDQV

-514 EMSSLFDNCQSLKTI
+514 VMSSLFEYCQSLKTI
-529 YVSDRFSTFNVKYST
+529 YVSDRFSTFLVDNST
-544 NMFRSCDNLKGATAF
+544 NMFRYCYNLKGATAF
-559 ADIQEKEQAR
+559 AEKEKDKKR

-582 MNGPDII
+582 MNGSDII
-589 GATGSQLTVY
+589 GATGSSLEIV

-650 KIETMEHDR
+650 KIETMENDK
-659 VLLTEITRG
+659 VLLTEITQG

-690 YSEYAMMSTAP
+690 YSEYTMLSTAP
-701 SNMSTAP
+701 TNMSTAP

-738 LVKNYKGAATGVKVA
+738 LVKNYKVAASGVTGVKVA
-753 GFRAYLQPETTA
+753 GFRAYLQPTTA

-824 KKVVIDK
+824 KKVVVE

>member
-39 RTMYGRLNTD
+39 SFMYGRLNTD
-49 TQTLTIYYDD
+49 TQTLTLYYDANRQKDDFAIPSDGDPYWRHND
-59 NWQKGDFTISSY
+59 NLGD
-71 SSPNWRYDID
+71 
-81 FKELAKIKT
+81 EGLAKIKT
-90 VVFDPSFKDARLKDC
+90 VVFDPSFKDARPKDC

-110 GFMGLTTITHLE
+110 GFKGLTTITHLE

-128 VTNMQCMFQNCES
+128 VKHMQYMFSDCES
-141 LEALDLSTFNTENV
+141 LETLDLSTFNTENV
-155 TNMYG
+155 TNMSN
-160 MFESCKSLKSL
+160 MFYYCTSLKSL

-188 HDCESLTALNLSS
+188 SNCESLTALNLSS
-201 FNTENISDY
+201 FNTENISNYGD
-210 EYMFHCC
+210 MFYFC
-217 KSLTALDLSS
+217 KSLTTLDLSS

-240 TGCIAL
+240 TGCISL

-279 AFTTDNVKNDFYM
+279 AFTTDNVTNDSNM

-301 YTGSGKT
+301 YTIYGSGKT

-335 FQCSSAKTDADTDF
+335 FQCSSAKTDADTDY

-355 DVPGWYPAKSA
+355 AKPGWYETKSA

-373 KRNFRDARPTTCL
+373 KRNFRDARPTTCS
-386 LWFGSCTNLTSIE
+386 LWFGLCTNLTSIE

-406 SDVTRMDHMFYKCEK
+406 SDVTSMDHMFYKCEQ
-421 LCALDLS
+421 LRALDLS
-428 GFNTEKVENMSDM
+428 GFNTEKVENMQDM

-479 SGFNTSRVKALDQV
+479 SGFNTSGVKALDQV
-493 FKNCYALES
+493 FKRCYALES
-502 LDLSSFDTKLVT
+502 LDLSSFDTKWVT

-529 YVSDRFSTFNVKYST
+529 YVSDRFSTFKVNYST
-544 NMFRSCDNLKGATAF
+544 NMFSYCNNLKGATAF
-559 ADIQEKEQAR
+559 ADIQKKDMAR

-589 GATGSQLTVY
+589 GATGSPLTVY

-610 LYEACFVQNGSYTRP
+610 LYEACFVQDGSYTRP

-634 LPYVIKPSDRN
+634 LPYFIKSSDRN
-645 TCLFY
+645 TYLFY
-650 KIETMEHDR
+650 KIETMEDDK
-659 VLLTEITRG
+659 VLLTEIPRG

-678 RKKDDSQKDISI
+678 RKKDDSQKDITI
-690 YSEYAMMSTAP
+690 YSEYAMMST
-701 SNMSTAP
+701 TP
-708 SNDNANP
+708 SNDKANP

-738 LVKNYKGAATGVKVA
+738 LVENYKGAATGVKVA

-775 GTDDEATGI
+775 DTDDEATGI

-796 SAEYYDLKGRRVE
+796 SAEYYDLKGRRVG

-824 KKVVIDK
+824 KKVVVE

>member
-39 RTMYGRLNTD
+39 TMYGRLNTD

-59 NWQKGDFTISSY
+59 NWQKGDFTIYSY
-71 SSPNWRYDID
+71 LSPDWRRDID

-90 VVFDPSFKDARLKDC
+90 VVFDPSFKDARLMDC

-110 GFMGLTTITHLE
+110 GFRGLTTITHLE

-155 TNMYG
+155 TSMYG
-160 MFESCKSLKSL
+160 MFQSCKSLKSL

-181 NYMGSMF
+181 KQMGYMF
-188 HDCESLTALNLSS
+188 KNCESLTALDLSR
-201 FNTENISDY
+201 FNTENVKDY
-210 EYMFHCC
+210 EDMFHSC

-246 KTIDISSFDTSKTT
+246 KTLDLSSFDTSKTT
-260 NMSFMF
+260 DMPSMF
-266 SGCSALETIYASS
+266 SECSALETIYASS
-279 AFTTDNVKNDFYM
+279 AFTTDNVTNDFSM
-292 FSTCTKLKN
+292 FSNCTKLKN
-301 YTGSGKT
+301 FDLSNSGKT

-335 FQCSSAKTDADTDF
+335 FQCSSAKTDADTDY
-349 FLNEGS
+349 FLNEAR
-355 DVPGWYPAKSA
+355 DTPGWQTKSA

-373 KRNFRDARPTTCL
+373 KRNFRDARPTTCS
-386 LWFGSCTNLTSIE
+386 LWFGLCTNLTSIE

-406 SDVTRMDHMFYKCEK
+406 SDVTSMDYMFYMCKQ
-421 LCALDLS
+421 LRALDLS
-428 GFNTEKVENMSDM
+428 GFNTEKVENMRDM

-454 SFKTNNLTN
+454 SFKTNNLTD

-479 SGFNTSRVKALDQV
+479 SGFNTSGVKALDQV
-493 FKNCYALES
+493 FKNCYALEA
-502 LDLSSFDTKLVT
+502 LDLSSFDTKWVT
-514 EMSSLFDNCQSLKTI
+514 EMSSLFEYCQSLKTI
-529 YVSDRFSTFNVKYST
+529 YVSDRFSTFKVKNST
-544 NMFRSCDNLKGATAF
+544 NMFRYCNNLKGATAF
-559 ADIQEKEQAR
+559 ADIQEKETAR

-589 GATGSQLTVY
+589 GATGSPLIVY
-599 GLTLSDDKAFE
+599 GLTLSDDKALE
-610 LYEACFVQNGSYTRP
+610 LYEACNVQDGTYTRP

-634 LPYVIKPSDRN
+634 LPYAIKPSISN

-650 KIETMEHDR
+650 KIETMEDDK
-659 VLLTEITRG
+659 VLLTEIPHG

-690 YSEYAMMSTAP
+690 YSEYAM
-701 SNMSTAP
+701 MSTAP

-738 LVKNYKGAATGVKVA
+738 LVENYKGAATGVKVA

-775 GTDDEATGI
+775 GIDDEATGI

>member
-13 EAMLRRSVLPLLL
+13 EAMLRRSILPLLL

-59 NWQKGDFTISSY
+59 NWQKGDFTIPSNDTPY
-71 SSPNWRYDID
+71 WRYDCD
-81 FKELAKIKT
+81 YNKLAKIKT
-90 VVFDPSFKDARLKDC
+90 VVFDPSFKDARLKNC

-110 GFMGLTTITHLE
+110 GFRGLTTITHLE

-128 VTNMQCMFQNCES
+128 VTNMQYMFSNCES

-155 TNMYG
+155 TSMSNMFYY
-160 MFESCKSLKSL
+160 CKSLKSL

-181 NYMGSMF
+181 KQMGYMF
-188 HDCESLTALNLSS
+188 KNCESLTALDLSR
-201 FNTENISDY
+201 FNTENVKDY
-210 EYMFHCC
+210 EYMFHSC

-240 TGCIAL
+240 TGCFAL
-246 KTIDISSFDTSKTT
+246 KTIDLSSFDTSKTT
-260 NMSFMF
+260 DMTSMF
-266 SGCSALETIYASS
+266 SGCYALETIYASS
-279 AFTTDNVKNDFYM
+279 AFTTDNVKNDSYM
-292 FSTCTKLKN
+292 FSNCTKLKN
-301 YTGSGKT
+301 YTIYGSGKT
-308 HAHIGEGGYFTVAPA
+308 HAHIGEGGFFTVAPA

-335 FQCSSAKTDADTDF
+335 FQCSSAKTDADTDY
-349 FLNEGS
+349 FLNEAR
-355 DVPGWYPAKSA
+355 DDPGWYGTKSA

-373 KRNFRDARPTTCL
+373 KRNFRDARPTTCSQ
-386 LWFGSCTNLTSIE
+386 WFCFCTNLTSIE

-406 SDVTRMDHMFYKCEK
+406 SDVTSMDHMFYKCEH
-421 LCALDLS
+421 LRALDLS
-428 GFNTEKVENMSDM
+428 GFNTEKVENMRDM
-441 FSNCKNLETLNLS
+441 FGNCKNLETLNLS
-454 SFKTNNLTN
+454 SFKTNNLTD

-479 SGFNTSRVKALDQV
+479 SGFNTSRVKALDLV
-493 FKNCYALES
+493 FKNCYALEA
-502 LDLSSFDTKLVT
+502 LDLSSFDTKWVT
-514 EMSSLFDNCQSLKTI
+514 DMSSLFEYCQNLKTI
-529 YVSDRFSTFNVKYST
+529 YVSDRFSTFMLKNST
-544 NMFRSCDNLKGATAF
+544 NMFRSCNNLKGATAF

-589 GATGSQLTVY
+589 GATGSPLTVY

-610 LYEACFVQNGSYTRP
+610 LYEACNVQDGTYTRP

-634 LPYVIKPSDRN
+634 LPYFIKSSDRN

-650 KIETMEHDR
+650 KIETMEDDK
-659 VLLTEITRG
+659 VLLTEIPRG
-668 HILAGTPLVV
+668 YILAGTPLVV
-678 RKKDDSQKDISI
+678 RKKDDSQEDISI
-690 YSEYAMMSTAP
+690 YSEHAM
-701 SNMSTAP
+701 MSTAP

-738 LVKNYKGAATGVKVA
+738 LVKNYKGAASGVKVA

-775 GTDDEATGI
+775 GIDDEATGI

-824 KKVVIDK
+824 KKVVVE

>member
-1 MKQNCSYKPMIV
+1 
-13 EAMLRRSVLPLLL
+13 MLRRSVLPLLL
-26 MLMLFQPLTALAR
+26 MFMLFQPLTALAR

-59 NWQKGDFTISSY
+59 NWQKGDFTIPSNGTPY
-71 SSPNWRYDID
+71 WRYNDNLGY
-81 FKELAKIKT
+81 KGLAKIKT

-110 GFMGLTTITHLE
+110 GFKGLTTITHLE

-128 VTNMQCMFQNCES
+128 VTNMQYMFSNCES

-155 TNMYG
+155 TNMSN
-160 MFESCKSLKSL
+160 MFYYCKSLKSL

-279 AFTTDNVKNDFYM
+279 AFTTDNVKNDSYM

-479 SGFNTSRVKALDQV
+479 SGFNTSGVKALDQV

-514 EMSSLFDNCQSLKTI
+514 VMSSLFEYCLSLKTI

-589 GATGSQLTVY
+589 GATGSPLEVV

-610 LYEACFVQNGSYTRP
+610 LYEACFVQDGSYTRP

-701 SNMSTAP
+701 SN
-708 SNDNANP
+708 DNANP

-738 LVKNYKGAATGVKVA
+738 LVENYKGAATGVKVA

-824 KKVVIDK
+824 KKVVINK

>member
-1 MKQNCSYKPMIV
+1 
-13 EAMLRRSVLPLLL
+13 MLRRSVLPLLL
-26 MLMLFQPLTALAR
+26 MFMLFQPLTALAR
-39 RTMYGRLNTD
+39 RIMYGRLNTD

-59 NWQKGDFTISSY
+59 NWQKGDFTIPSNGTPY
-71 SSPNWRYDID
+71 WRYNDNLGY
-81 FKELAKIKT
+81 KGLAMIKT

-110 GFMGLTTITHLE
+110 GFKGLTTITNLE

-128 VTNMQCMFQNCES
+128 VTNMQYMFSNCES

-155 TNMYG
+155 TNMSN
-160 MFESCKSLKSL
+160 MFYYCKSLKSL

-188 HDCESLTALNLSS
+188 HDCESLTALNLSR

-279 AFTTDNVKNDFYM
+279 AFTTDNVKNDSYM

-406 SDVTRMDHMFYKCEK
+406 SDVTRMDYMFYKCEQ
-421 LCALDLS
+421 LRALDLS
-428 GFNTEKVENMSDM
+428 GFNTEKVEDMRDM

-479 SGFNTSRVKALDQV
+479 SGFNTSGVKALDQV
-493 FKNCYALES
+493 FKRCYALEA

-514 EMSSLFDNCQSLKTI
+514 EMSSLFEYCQSLKTI
-529 YVSDRFSTFNVKYST
+529 YVSDSFSTFKVNYST
-544 NMFRSCDNLKGATAF
+544 NMFRYCDNLKGATAF
-559 ADIQEKEQAR
+559 ADIQEKEKAR

-582 MNGPDII
+582 MNGSDII
-589 GATGSQLTVY
+589 GATGSSLEIV

-650 KIETMEHDR
+650 KIETMENNK

-701 SNMSTAP
+701 SN
-708 SNDNANP
+708 DKANP

-738 LVKNYKGAATGVKVA
+738 LVENYKGAASGVKVA

-775 GTDDEATGI
+775 GIDDEATGI

-824 KKVVIDK
+824 KKVVVE

>member
-26 MLMLFQPLTALAR
+26 MFMLFQPLTVLA

-59 NWQKGDFTISSY
+59 NWQKGDFTIPSY
-71 SSPNWRYDID
+71 SPPYWRYDID

-90 VVFDPSFKDARLKDC
+90 VVFDPSFKDARLMDC

-110 GFMGLTTITHLE
+110 GFKGLTTITHLE

-128 VTNMQCMFQNCES
+128 VTNMQGMFQNCES

-160 MFESCKSLKSL
+160 MFESCTSLKSL

-181 NYMGSMF
+181 KQMGYMF
-188 HDCESLTALNLSS
+188 NKCESLTALDLSS

-210 EYMFHCC
+210 ESMFYRC
-217 KSLTALDLSS
+217 KSLTTLDLSS

-240 TGCIAL
+240 TSCFAL
-246 KTIDISSFDTSKTT
+246 KTLDLSSFDTSKTT
-260 NMSFMF
+260 DMPSMF

-279 AFTTDNVKNDFYM
+279 AFTTDNVTNDFSM
-292 FSTCTKLKN
+292 FSNCTKLKN
-301 YTGSGKT
+301 FDLSNSGKT

-355 DVPGWYPAKSA
+355 AKPGWYETKAA

-373 KRNFRDARPTTCL
+373 KRNFRDARPTTCS
-386 LWFGSCTNLTSIE
+386 LWFGFCTNLTSIE

-406 SDVTRMDHMFYKCEK
+406 SDVTRMDYMFYKCGQ
-421 LCALDLS
+421 LRALDLS
-428 GFNTEKVENMSDM
+428 GFNTEKVKNMRDM

-479 SGFNTSRVKALDQV
+479 SGFNTSGVKALDLV
-493 FKNCYALES
+493 FKNCYALEA
-502 LDLSSFDTKLVT
+502 LDLSSFDTKWVT
-514 EMSSLFDNCQSLKTI
+514 DMSSLFEYCQSLKTI
-529 YVSDRFSTFNVKYST
+529 YVSDRFSTFRVKYST
-544 NMFRSCDNLKGATAF
+544 NMFRYCNNLKGATAF
-559 ADIQEKEQAR
+559 ADIQKKEKEQ

-582 MNGPDII
+582 MNGADII
-589 GATGSQLTVY
+589 GATGSPLTVY
-599 GLTLSDDKAFE
+599 GLTLSDDKALE
-610 LYEACFVQNGSYTRP
+610 LYEACYVQDGTYTRP

-650 KIETMEHDR
+650 KIETMEDDK
-659 VLLTEITRG
+659 VLLTEIPRG

-701 SNMSTAP
+701 SN
-708 SNDNANP
+708 DNANP

-738 LVKNYKGAATGVKVA
+738 LVEYYKGVATGVKVA

-775 GTDDEATGI
+775 GIDDEATGI

-824 KKVVIDK
+824 KKVVVE

>member
-1 MKQNCSYKPMIV
+1 
-13 EAMLRRSVLPLLL
+13 MLRRSVLPLLL

-59 NWQKGDFTISSY
+59 NWQKGDFTIPSNDTPY
-71 SSPNWRYDID
+71 WRYDCD
-81 FKELAKIKT
+81 YNKLAKIKT
-90 VVFDPSFKDARLKDC
+90 VVFDPSFKDARLKNC

-110 GFMGLTTITHLE
+110 GFKGLTTITHLE

-128 VTNMQCMFQNCES
+128 VTNMQYMFSNCES

-155 TNMYG
+155 TNMSN
-160 MFESCKSLKSL
+160 MFYYCKSLKSL

-181 NYMGSMF
+181 TLMGSMF
-188 HDCESLTALNLSS
+188 SDCESLTALNLSS

-227 FNSKEILNTSCMF
+227 FNSKEILNTSLMF

-279 AFTTDNVKNDFYM
+279 AFTTENVTNASNM
-292 FSTCTKLKN
+292 FSNCTKLKKIDMS
-301 YTGSGKT
+301 GSDKT

-335 FQCSSAKTDADTDF
+335 FQCSSAKTDADTDY

-355 DVPGWYPAKSA
+355 AKPGWYETKSA

-373 KRNFRDARPTTCL
+373 KRNFRDARPTTCS

-406 SDVTRMDHMFYKCEK
+406 SDVTSMDHMFYKCGQ
-421 LCALDLS
+421 LRALDLS
-428 GFNTEKVENMSDM
+428 GFNTEKVEDMSDM
-441 FSNCKNLETLNLS
+441 FSNCINLETLNLS

-493 FKNCYALES
+493 FKKCYALES
-502 LDLSSFDTKLVT
+502 LDLSSFDTKWVT
-514 EMSSLFDNCQSLKTI
+514 DMSSLFEYCQSLKTI
-529 YVSDRFSTFNVKYST
+529 YVSDSFSTFNVKVNYST
-544 NMFRSCDNLKGATAF
+544 NMFRYCNNLKGATAF
-559 ADIQEKEQAR
+559 ADIQEKDKKR

-589 GATGSQLTVY
+589 GATGSSLEIV

-650 KIETMEHDR
+650 KIETMEDDK
-659 VLLTEITRG
+659 VLLTEIPRG

-701 SNMSTAP
+701 SN
-708 SNDNANP
+708 DNANP

-738 LVKNYKGAATGVKVA
+738 LVENYKGAASGVKVA

-796 SAEYYDLKGRRVE
+796 SAEYYDLKGRRIE

-824 KKVVIDK
+824 KKVVINK

>member
-1 MKQNCSYKPMIV
+1 MIV
-13 EAMLRRSVLPLLL
+13 EAMLHRSVLPLLL
-26 MLMLFQPLTALAR
+26 MFMLFQPLTALAR

-59 NWQKGDFTISSY
+59 NWQEGDFTISSY
-71 SSPNWRYDID
+71 SSPGWQHNDN
-81 FKELAKIKT
+81 LGKIKT
-90 VVFDPSFKDARLKDC
+90 VVFDPSFKDARPMDC

-110 GFMGLTTITHLE
+110 GFLGLTTITHLE

-141 LEALDLSTFNTENV
+141 LEALNLSTFNTENV

-160 MFESCKSLKSL
+160 MFQFCKSLKSL

-181 NYMGSMF
+181 KQMEYMF
-188 HDCESLTALNLSS
+188 KNCESLTALDLSR
-201 FNTENISDY
+201 FNTENVKDY
-210 EYMFHCC
+210 EYMFHSC

-227 FNSKEILNTSCMF
+227 FNSKEILNTSLMF
-240 TGCIAL
+240 TGCFAL
-246 KTIDISSFDTSKTT
+246 KTLDISSFDTSKTT
-260 NMSFMF
+260 DMPSMF
-266 SGCSALETIYASS
+266 SECSALETIYASS
-279 AFTTDNVKNDFYM
+279 AFTTDNVTNDFSM
-292 FSTCTKLKN
+292 FSNCRKLKN
-301 YTGSGKT
+301 FDQSNSGKT

-335 FQCSSAKTDADTDF
+335 FQCSSAKTDADTDY
-349 FLNEGS
+349 FLNEGN
-355 DVPGWYPAKSA
+355 DEPGWYPTKSA

-406 SDVTRMDHMFYKCEK
+406 SDVTRMDYMFYKCDQ
-421 LCALDLS
+421 LRALDLS
-428 GFNTEKVENMSDM
+428 GFNTEKVEDMRDM

-479 SGFNTSRVKALDQV
+479 SGFNTSGVKALDLV

-502 LDLSSFDTKLVT
+502 LDLSSFDTKLVKD
-514 EMSSLFDNCQSLKTI
+514 MSSLFENCQSLKTI
-529 YVSDRFSTFNVKYST
+529 YVSDSFSTYRVKYST
-544 NMFRSCDNLKGATAF
+544 NMFSYCNNLKGATAF
-559 ADIQEKEQAR
+559 ADIQKKEKEW

-589 GATGSQLTVY
+589 GATGSSLEIV

-650 KIETMEHDR
+650 KIETMEDDK

-690 YSEYAMMSTAP
+690 YSEYVMLSKAP
-701 SNMSTAP
+701 TNMSTAP

-720 STTELTDDCYFIA
+720 TTTELTDDCYFIA

-738 LVKNYKGAATGVKVA
+738 QVKNYKGAASGVKVA
-753 GFRAYLQPETTA
+753 GFRAYLQPTTA

-824 KKVVIDK
+824 KKVVVDK

>member
-26 MLMLFQPLTALAR
+26 MFMLFQPLTALA

-71 SSPNWRYDID
+71 SSPDWRSDYN
-81 FKELAKIKT
+81 KLAKIKT
-90 VVFDPSFKDARLKDC
+90 VVFDPSFKDARLMDC

-128 VTNMQCMFQNCES
+128 VTNMQGMFQNCES

-155 TNMYG
+155 TNMFG

-181 NYMGSMF
+181 KQMGYMF
-188 HDCESLTALNLSS
+188 KNCESLTALDLSS

-210 EYMFHCC
+210 GSMFYRC
-217 KSLTALDLSS
+217 KSLTTLDLSS

-240 TGCIAL
+240 TGCFAL
-246 KTIDISSFDTSKTT
+246 KTLDLSSFDTSKTT
-260 NMSFMF
+260 DMPSMF

-279 AFTTDNVKNDFYM
+279 AFTTDNVTNDFSM
-292 FSTCTKLKN
+292 FLNCRKLKN
-301 YTGSGKT
+301 FDLSNSGKT

-349 FLNEGS
+349 FLNEAG
-355 DVPGWYPAKSA
+355 DTPGWQTKSA

-373 KRNFRDARPTTCL
+373 KRNFRDARPTTCS

-406 SDVTRMDHMFYKCEK
+406 SDVTRMDYMFYKCGQ
-421 LCALDLS
+421 LRALDLS
-428 GFNTEKVENMSDM
+428 GFNTEKVKNMADM
-441 FSNCKNLETLNLS
+441 FGYCKNLETLNLS
-454 SFKTNNLTN
+454 SFKTNDLTN
-463 MSEMFLEC
+463 MSRMFYEC
-471 NKIAQLDL
+471 NKIVQLDL
-479 SGFNTSRVKALDQV
+479 SGFNTSGVKALDQV
-493 FKNCYALES
+493 FKNCDALES
-502 LDLSSFDTKLVT
+502 LDLSSFDTKWVT
-514 EMSSLFDNCQSLKTI
+514 DMSSLFEYCQSLKTI
-529 YVSDRFSTFNVKYST
+529 YVSDSFSTFMVKSST
-544 NMFRSCDNLKGATAF
+544 NMFRDCNNLKGATAF
-559 ADIQEKEQAR
+559 ADIQEREMAR

-599 GLTLSDDKAFE
+599 GLTLSDDKALE
-610 LYEACFVQNGSYTRP
+610 LYEACYVQDGTYTRP

-634 LPYVIKPSDRN
+634 LPYFIKSSDRN

-650 KIETMEHDR
+650 KIETMEDDK
-659 VLLTEITRG
+659 VLLTEIPRG

-678 RKKDDSQKDISI
+678 RKKDDSQEDISI
-690 YSEYAMMSTAP
+690 YSEYAM
-701 SNMSTAP
+701 MSTAP

-775 GTDDEATGI
+775 GIDDEATGI

>member
-1 MKQNCSYKPMIV
+1 MKQNCSYKPMIA

-26 MLMLFQPLTALAR
+26 MFMLFQPLTALAR

-59 NWQKGDFTISSY
+59 NWQKGDFTIPSNGTPY
-71 SSPNWRYDID
+71 WRYNDNLGYNY
-81 FKELAKIKT
+81 KGLAKIKT

-110 GFMGLTTITHLE
+110 GFKGLTTITHLE

-128 VTNMQCMFQNCES
+128 VTNMQYMFSNCES

-155 TNMYG
+155 TNMSN
-160 MFESCKSLKSL
+160 MFYYCKSLKSL

-279 AFTTDNVKNDFYM
+279 AFTTDNVKNDSYM

-373 KRNFRDARPTTCL
+373 KRNFRDARPTTCS

-421 LCALDLS
+421 LRALDLS
-428 GFNTEKVENMSDM
+428 GFNTEKVEDMSDM

-479 SGFNTSRVKALDQV
+479 SGFNTSGVKALDQV
-493 FKNCYALES
+493 FKRCYALES

-514 EMSSLFDNCQSLKTI
+514 EMSSLFDNCQNLKTI
-529 YVSDRFSTFNVKYST
+529 YVSDRFSTYRVKYSNST
-544 NMFRSCDNLKGATAF
+544 NMFNYCDNLKGATAF
-559 ADIQEKEQAR
+559 ADIQKKDKER

-589 GATGSQLTVY
+589 GATGSSLEIV

-610 LYEACFVQNGSYTRP
+610 LYEACFVQNGTYTRP

-650 KIETMEHDR
+650 KIETMENDK

-701 SNMSTAP
+701 SN
-708 SNDNANP
+708 DNANP

-738 LVKNYKGAATGVKVA
+738 LVENYKGAASGVKVA

-824 KKVVIDK
+824 KKVVINK

>member
-26 MLMLFQPLTALAR
+26 MLMFMLFQPLTALAR
-39 RTMYGRLNTD
+39 RIMYGRLNTD

-59 NWQKGDFTISSY
+59 NWQKGDFTIPSNGTPY
-71 SSPNWRYDID
+71 WRYNDNLGY
-81 FKELAKIKT
+81 KGLAMIKT

-110 GFMGLTTITHLE
+110 GFKGLTTITHLE

-128 VTNMQCMFQNCES
+128 VTNMQYMFSNCES

-155 TNMYG
+155 TNMSN
-160 MFESCKSLKSL
+160 MFYYCKSLKSL

-279 AFTTDNVKNDFYM
+279 AFTTDNVKNDSYM

-373 KRNFRDARPTTCL
+373 KRNFRDARPTTCS

-406 SDVTRMDHMFYKCEK
+406 SDVTRMDYMFYKCEQ
-421 LCALDLS
+421 LRALDLS
-428 GFNTEKVENMSDM
+428 GFNTEKVEDMSDM

-479 SGFNTSRVKALDQV
+479 SGFNTSGVKALDQV
-493 FKNCYALES
+493 FKRCYALES
-502 LDLSSFDTKLVT
+502 LDLSSFDTKWVT
-514 EMSSLFDNCQSLKTI
+514 DMSSLFEYCQSLKTI
-529 YVSDRFSTFNVKYST
+529 YVSDSFSTFLVNNST
-544 NMFRSCDNLKGATAF
+544 NMFRYCNNLKGATAF
-559 ADIQEKEQAR
+559 ADIQEKEKAR

-589 GATGSQLTVY
+589 GATGSPLTVY

-650 KIETMEHDR
+650 KIETMEDDK

-690 YSEYAMMSTAP
+690 YSEYAMMSTD
-701 SNMSTAP
+701 P

-738 LVKNYKGAATGVKVA
+738 LVENYKGAASGVKVA

-824 KKVVIDK
+824 KKVVINK

>member
-26 MLMLFQPLTALAR
+26 MFMLFQPLTALAR

-49 TQTLTIYYDD
+49 TQTLTIYYND
-59 NWQKGDFTISSY
+59 NWQKGDFTIPSY
-71 SSPNWRYDID
+71 SSPYWRYNID
-81 FKELAKIKT
+81 LKELAKIKT

-110 GFMGLTTITHLE
+110 GFKGLTTITHLE

-128 VTNMQCMFQNCES
+128 VTNMQYMFSNCES
-141 LEALDLSTFNTENV
+141 IETLDLSTFNTENV
-155 TNMYG
+155 TNMSN
-160 MFESCKSLKSL
+160 MFYYCKSLKSL

-279 AFTTDNVKNDFYM
+279 AFTTDNVKNDSYM

-349 FLNEGS
+349 FLNEGI

-406 SDVTRMDHMFYKCEK
+406 SDVTRMDYMFYKCEQ
-421 LCALDLS
+421 LRALDLS
-428 GFNTEKVENMSDM
+428 GFNTEKVEDMRDM

-479 SGFNTSRVKALDQV
+479 SGFNTSGVKALDLV

-502 LDLSSFDTKLVT
+502 LDLSSFDTKWVT
-514 EMSSLFDNCQSLKTI
+514 DMSSLFEYCQSLKTI
-529 YVSDRFSTFNVKYST
+529 YVSDRFSTFKVKYST

-559 ADIQEKEQAR
+559 ADIQEKEKAR

-589 GATGSQLTVY
+589 GATGSSLEIV

-625 MASTWGTLC
+625 MASMWGTLC

-650 KIETMEHDR
+650 KIETMENDR

-690 YSEYAMMSTAP
+690 YSEYTML
-701 SNMSTAP
+701 STAP

-720 STTELTDDCYFIA
+720 STTELSDDCYFIA

-738 LVKNYKGAATGVKVA
+738 LVKNYKVAATGVKVA
-753 GFRAYLQPETTA
+753 GFRAYLQPTTA

-775 GTDDEATGI
+775 GIDDEATGI

-824 KKVVIDK
+824 KKVVINK

>member
-1 MKQNCSYKPMIV
+1 MKQNCSYKSMIV

-26 MLMLFQPLTALAR
+26 MFMLFQPLTALAR

-59 NWQKGDFTISSY
+59 NWQEGDFTIYSY
-71 SSPNWRYDID
+71 IPPDWRYDID

-90 VVFDPSFKDARLKDC
+90 VVFDPSFKDARLMDC

-155 TNMYG
+155 TSMYG
-160 MFESCKSLKSL
+160 MFQSCTSLKSL

-181 NYMGSMF
+181 KQMGYMF
-188 HDCESLTALNLSS
+188 KNCESLTALDLSC
-201 FNTENISDY
+201 FNTENVKDY
-210 EYMFHCC
+210 EYMFHSC

-227 FNSKEILNTSCMF
+227 FNSKEILNTSLMF

-260 NMSFMF
+260 DMPSMF
-266 SGCSALETIYASS
+266 SECSALETIYASS
-279 AFTTDNVKNDFYM
+279 AFTTDNVTNDFSM
-292 FSTCTKLKN
+292 FSNCRKLKN
-301 YTGSGKT
+301 FDLFNSGKT

-335 FQCSSAKTDADTDF
+335 FQCSSAKTDADTDY
-349 FLNEGS
+349 FLNEAR
-355 DVPGWYPAKSA
+355 DTPGWQTKSA

-373 KRNFRDARPTTCL
+373 KRNFRDARPTTCS
-386 LWFGSCTNLTSIE
+386 LWFGSCTNLTSIK

-406 SDVTRMDHMFYKCEK
+406 SDVTRMDYMFYKCGQ
-421 LCALDLS
+421 LRALDLS
-428 GFNTEKVENMSDM
+428 GFNTEKVKNMKDM

-479 SGFNTSRVKALDQV
+479 SGFNTSGVKALDQV
-493 FKNCYALES
+493 FKRCYALES

-514 EMSSLFDNCQSLKTI
+514 EMSSLFDNCLNLKTI
-529 YVSDRFSTFNVKYST
+529 YVSDNFSTYRVKYST
-544 NMFRSCDNLKGATAF
+544 NMFSYCNNLKGATAF
-559 ADIQEKEQAR
+559 ADIQKKEKEQ

-589 GATGSQLTVY
+589 GATGSPLTVD

-610 LYEACFVQNGSYTRP
+610 LYEACFVQNGTYTRP

-650 KIETMEHDR
+650 KIETMEVDK
-659 VLLTEITRG
+659 VLLTEISRG
-668 HILAGTPLVV
+668 NILAGTPLVV

-701 SNMSTAP
+701 SN
-708 SNDNANP
+708 DKANP

-738 LVKNYKGAATGVKVA
+738 LVEYYKGVASGVKVA

-775 GTDDEATGI
+775 GIDDEATGI

-824 KKVVIDK
+824 KKVVVE

>member
-39 RTMYGRLNTD
+39 TMYGRLNTD

-59 NWQKGDFTISSY
+59 NWQKGDFTIPSNNTPY
-71 SSPNWRYDID
+71 WRYDCD
-81 FKELAKIKT
+81 YNKLAKIKT

-110 GFMGLTTITHLE
+110 GFKGLTTITHLE

-128 VTNMQCMFQNCES
+128 VTNMQYMFSNCES

-155 TNMYG
+155 TSMSNMFYY
-160 MFESCKSLKSL
+160 CKSLKSL

-181 NYMGSMF
+181 TLMGSMF
-188 HDCESLTALNLSS
+188 SDCESLTALNLSS

-227 FNSKEILNTSCMF
+227 FNSKEILNTSLMF
-240 TGCIAL
+240 RGCIAL

-279 AFTTDNVKNDFYM
+279 AFTTDNVTNDSYM
-292 FSTCTKLKN
+292 FSTCRKLKN
-301 YTGSGKT
+301 FDLSNSGKT

-349 FLNEGS
+349 FLNEAR
-355 DVPGWYPAKSA
+355 DDPGWYGTKSA

-406 SDVTRMDHMFYKCEK
+406 SDVTSMDYMFYKCEQ
-421 LCALDLS
+421 LHALDLS
-428 GFNTEKVENMSDM
+428 GFNTEKVENMRDM

-454 SFKTNNLTN
+454 SFKTNNLTD
-463 MSEMFLEC
+463 MSEMFLGC

-479 SGFNTSRVKALDQV
+479 SGFNTSGVKALDQV
-493 FKNCYALES
+493 FKNCYALEA
-502 LDLSSFDTKLVT
+502 LDLSSFDTKWVT
-514 EMSSLFDNCQSLKTI
+514 EMSSLFEYCKSLKTI
-529 YVSDRFSTFNVKYST
+529 YVSDLFSIFNVKNST
-544 NMFRSCDNLKGATAF
+544 NMFRYCNNLKGATAF
-559 ADIQEKEQAR
+559 ADIQEKDMAR

-599 GLTLSDDKAFE
+599 GLTLSDDKALE
-610 LYEACFVQNGSYTRP
+610 LYEACFVQDGTYTRP

-634 LPYVIKPSDRN
+634 LPYFIKPSDRN

-650 KIETMEHDR
+650 KIETMEDDK
-659 VLLTEITRG
+659 VLLTEIPHG

-690 YSEYAMMSTAP
+690 YSEYAM
-701 SNMSTAP
+701 MSTAP

-738 LVKNYKGAATGVKVA
+738 LVENYKGAATGVKVA

-824 KKVVIDK
+824 KKVVINK

>member
-39 RTMYGRLNTD
+39 TMYGRLNTD

-59 NWQKGDFTISSY
+59 NWQKGDFTILSDGTPY
-71 SSPNWRYDID
+71 WNHNDN
-81 FKELAKIKT
+81 LGKIKT
-90 VVFDPSFKDARLKDC
+90 VVFDPSFKDARLKNC

-110 GFMGLTTITHLE
+110 GFKGLTTITHLE

-128 VTNMQCMFQNCES
+128 VTNMQYMFSNCES

-155 TNMYG
+155 TSMSNMFYY
-160 MFESCKSLKSL
+160 CKSLKSL

-181 NYMGSMF
+181 TFMGSMF
-188 HDCESLTALNLSS
+188 SDCESLTALDLSS
-201 FNTENISDY
+201 FNTENISNY
-210 EYMFHCC
+210 GYMFQRCT
-217 KSLTALDLSS
+217 SLTTLDLSS
-227 FNSKEILNTSCMF
+227 FNSKEILNTSFMF
-240 TGCIAL
+240 AGCIAL

-260 NMSFMF
+260 DMTFMF
-266 SGCSALETIYASS
+266 GGCSALETIYASS

-292 FSTCTKLKN
+292 FSNCTKLKN
-301 YTGSGKT
+301 YTMSGSGRT
-308 HAHIGEGGYFTVAPA
+308 HAHIGEGGFFTVAPA

-335 FQCSSAKTDADTDF
+335 FQCSSAKTDADTDY
-349 FLNEGS
+349 FLNEAGNT
-355 DVPGWYPAKSA
+355 PGWYQTKSA

-373 KRNFRDARPTTCL
+373 KRNFRDARPTTCS

-406 SDVTRMDHMFYKCEK
+406 SDVTSMDYMFYKCGQ
-421 LCALDLS
+421 LRALDLS
-428 GFNTEKVENMSDM
+428 GFNTEKVENMRDM

-471 NKIAQLDL
+471 NKIAQLNL
-479 SGFNTSRVKALDQV
+479 SGFNTSGVKALDLV
-493 FKNCYALES
+493 FKNCYALEA
-502 LDLSSFDTKLVT
+502 LDLSNFDTKWVT
-514 EMSSLFDNCQSLKTI
+514 DMSSLFEYCQSLKTI
-529 YVSDRFSTFNVKYST
+529 YVSDRFSTFKVNSST
-544 NMFRSCDNLKGATAF
+544 NMFRYCYNLKGATAF
-559 ADIQEKEQAR
+559 ADIQEREMAR

-589 GATGSQLTVY
+589 GATGSPLIVY
-599 GLTLSDDKAFE
+599 GLTLSDDKALE
-610 LYEACFVQNGSYTRP
+610 LYEACNVQDGTYTRP

-634 LPYVIKPSDRN
+634 LPYAIKPSDRN

-650 KIETMEHDR
+650 KIETMEDDK
-659 VLLTEITRG
+659 VLLTEIPHG

-690 YSEYAMMSTAP
+690 YSEYGMMSTAP
-701 SNMSTAP
+701 SN
-708 SNDNANP
+708 DKANP

-738 LVKNYKGAATGVKVA
+738 LVEYYKGAATGVNGVKVA

-775 GTDDEATGI
+775 GIDDEATGI

-824 KKVVIDK
+824 KKVVVE

>member
-1 MKQNCSYKPMIV
+1 
-13 EAMLRRSVLPLLL
+13 MLRRSVLPLLL
-26 MLMLFQPLTALAR
+26 MFMLFQPLTALA

-71 SSPNWRYDID
+71 SSPDWRSDYN
-81 FKELAKIKT
+81 KLAKIKT
-90 VVFDPSFKDARLKDC
+90 VVFDPSFKDARLMDC

-128 VTNMQCMFQNCES
+128 VTNMQGMFQNCES

-155 TNMYG
+155 TNMFG
-160 MFESCKSLKSL
+160 MFDSCKSLKSL

-181 NYMGSMF
+181 KQMGYMF
-188 HDCESLTALNLSS
+188 KNCESLTALDLSS

-210 EYMFHCC
+210 GSMFYRC
-217 KSLTALDLSS
+217 KSLTTLDLSS

-240 TGCIAL
+240 TGRFAL
-246 KTIDISSFDTSKTT
+246 KTLDLSSFDTSKTT
-260 NMSFMF
+260 DMPSMF

-279 AFTTDNVKNDFYM
+279 AFTTDNVTNDFSM
-292 FSTCTKLKN
+292 FLNCRKLKN
-301 YTGSGKT
+301 FDLSNSGKT

-349 FLNEGS
+349 FLNEAR
-355 DVPGWYPAKSA
+355 DDPGWYGTKSA

-373 KRNFRDARPTTCL
+373 KRNFRDARPTTCS

-406 SDVTRMDHMFYKCEK
+406 SDVTRMDYMFYKCGQ
-421 LCALDLS
+421 LRALDLS
-428 GFNTEKVENMSDM
+428 GFNTEKVKNMADM
-441 FSNCKNLETLNLS
+441 FGYCKNLETLNLS
-454 SFKTNNLTN
+454 SFKTNDLTN
-463 MSEMFLEC
+463 MSRMFYEC
-471 NKIAQLDL
+471 NKIVQLDL
-479 SGFNTSRVKALDQV
+479 SGFNTSGVKALDQV
-493 FKNCYALES
+493 FKNCDALES
-502 LDLSSFDTKLVT
+502 LDLSSFDTKWVT
-514 EMSSLFDNCQSLKTI
+514 DMSSLFEYCQSLKTI
-529 YVSDRFSTFNVKYST
+529 YVSDSFSTFMVKSST
-544 NMFRSCDNLKGATAF
+544 NMFRDCNNLKGATAF
-559 ADIQEKEQAR
+559 ADIQEREMAR

-599 GLTLSDDKAFE
+599 GLTLSDDKALE
-610 LYEACFVQNGSYTRP
+610 LYEACYVQDGTYTRP

-634 LPYVIKPSDRN
+634 LPYFIKPSDRN

-650 KIETMEHDR
+650 KIETMEDDK
-659 VLLTEITRG
+659 VLLTEIPRG

-678 RKKDDSQKDISI
+678 RKKDDSQEDISI
-690 YSEYAMMSTAP
+690 YSEYAM
-701 SNMSTAP
+701 MSTAP

-775 GTDDEATGI
+775 GIDDEATGI

-809 GLQKGINIVKVGKRV
+809 GLQKGINIVKVEKRV

>member
-1 MKQNCSYKPMIV
+1 
-13 EAMLRRSVLPLLL
+13 MLRRSVLPLLL
-26 MLMLFQPLTALAR
+26 MFMLFQPLTALAR

-59 NWQKGDFTISSY
+59 NWQKGDFTIPSNGTPY
-71 SSPNWRYDID
+71 WRYNDNLGY
-81 FKELAKIKT
+81 KGLAKIKT

-110 GFMGLTTITHLE
+110 GFKGLTTITHLE

-128 VTNMQCMFQNCES
+128 VTNMQYMFSNCES

-155 TNMYG
+155 TNMSN
-160 MFESCKSLKSL
+160 MFYYCKSLKSL

-279 AFTTDNVKNDFYM
+279 AFTTDNVKNDSYM
-292 FSTCTKLKN
+292 FSTCTKLKK

-406 SDVTRMDHMFYKCEK
+406 SDVTRMDYMFYKCEQ
-421 LCALDLS
+421 LRALDLS
-428 GFNTEKVENMSDM
+428 GFNTEKVEDMRDM

-454 SFKTNNLTN
+454 SFKTNNLKN

-479 SGFNTSRVKALDQV
+479 SGFNTSGVKALDQV
-493 FKNCYALES
+493 FKRCYVLES

-514 EMSSLFDNCQSLKTI
+514 EMSSLFESCQSLKTI
-529 YVSDRFSTFNVKYST
+529 YVSDRFSTFKVKVNNST
-544 NMFRSCDNLKGATAF
+544 NMFRYCNNLKGATAF

-582 MNGPDII
+582 MNGSDII
-589 GATGSQLTVY
+589 GATGSSLEIV

-650 KIETMEHDR
+650 KIETMENDK

-690 YSEYAMMSTAP
+690 YSEYAML
-701 SNMSTAP
+701 STAP

-738 LVKNYKGAATGVKVA
+738 LVENYKGAASGVKVA

-796 SAEYYDLKGRRVE
+796 SAEYYDLKGRRIQ

-824 KKVVIDK
+824 KKVVINK